1 MSQRTCASCDNPV
14 KDSITIC
21 GRCERITSQH
31 LGDMEAHR
39 AELEIT
45 LTRQMR
51 MISAQ
56 DGGRSANTP
65 LAYQELASTL
75 LSSQRAI
82 LVSWCRLIHDEI
94 IDEWPKADTVASMA
108 MFVES
113 HLTDLHTHEAAGDLV
128 DEVHDLV
135 RRIMACID
143 YPDDHTRTVIGPC
156 ATIYE
161 DESRCPGQAVLH
173 QPRMYADCAA
183 CGKVWDTEQLAE
195 LGRKI
200 LNREAYGTVS
210 EISAGYGIPDGSI
223 RRWVSEGKLTPMPD
237 GTIPLSQLDKLR
249 AALGRDKVA

>member
-21 GRCERITSQH
+21 GRCERILSQH

-56 DGGRSANTP
+56 NGGRSANTP

-94 IDEWPKADTVASMA
+94 VDEWPKVDTVASMA

-128 DEVHDLV
+128 DEVYDLV

-143 YPDDHTRTVIGPC
+143 YPEDRAKIHVGSCPEQFMDGPC
-156 ATIYE
+156 SGQLFMHLPYLN
-161 DESRCPGQAVLH
+161 DGKRPKVRCSVCESEW
-173 QPRMYADCAA
+173 YAEQWARLGLRVPSAA
-183 CGKVWDTEQLAE
+183 
-195 LGRKI
+195 
-200 LNREAYGTVS
+200 
-210 EISAGYGIPDGSI
+210 
-223 RRWVSEGKLTPMPD
+223 
-237 GTIPLSQLDKLR
+237 
-249 AALGRDKVA
+249 